1 MTTPFST
8 GVTKLSKQIER
19 ILFFFFLS
27 LRVSFRSFFSSK
39 RREKREREGERV
51 KYCLEYRGNFFHRL
65 SVREETNCCRLISYS
80 NRFVNRT
87 IENCLKIVGKFFDS
101 EKRKKKKN
109 VVGRGIFWKKGRAML
124 DA

>member
-1 MTTPFST
+1 M
-8 GVTKLSKQIER
+8 
-19 ILFFFFLS
+19 
-27 LRVSFRSFFSSK
+27 
-39 RREKREREGERV
+39 
-51 KYCLEYRGNFFHRL
+51 KYCLEYRGNFFHRS